1 MGFKMGF
8 KTVIGNTMRLALVG
22 ACGYAT
28 YDAGNDAVMYLRAKR
43 WLEQGLQKHP
53 AVLEQ
58 LGSDPEMGPWHDASV
73 TFTHHGMVASVNVP
87 VRGAAKGGD
96 AIIRAIRRD
105 GLRSP
110 LLFNLTGGQWD
121 VMAMDVLLG
130 MQSNRMVS
138 VSLLDTPGE
147 QQDAEERARR
157 AKAMGSGRQGRGS

>member
-1 MGFKMGF
+1 MGLKSVVGSA
-8 KTVIGNTMRLALVG
+8 VRLALLG

-28 YDAGNDAVMYLRAKR
+28 HDAVNDAVMYFRAKQ
-43 WLEQGLQKHP
+43 WLEQGLENHP
-53 AVLEQ
+53 DVLEQ
-58 LGSDPEMGPWHDASV
+58 LGSGPEMGPWHDASV
-73 TFTHHGMVASVNVP
+73 TFSHQGMVASVNVP

-96 AIIRAIRRD
+96 AMIRAIRRE

-121 VMAMDVLLG
+121 IMALDVLLG
-130 MQSNRMVS
+130 MHSNRMIS

-157 AKAMGSGRQGRGS
+157 AKAMGSGRQSQGS